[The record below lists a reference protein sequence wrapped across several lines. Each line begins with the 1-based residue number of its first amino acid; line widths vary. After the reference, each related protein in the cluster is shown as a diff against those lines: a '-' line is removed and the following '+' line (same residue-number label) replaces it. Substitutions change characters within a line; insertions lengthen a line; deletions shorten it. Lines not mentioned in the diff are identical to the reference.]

1 MITYDDYKSHLN
13 RVGRNLGEVRKNRS
27 DDIMNATFTGDVAY
41 RKVYILDPTDGWKYV
56 DARYTRHAIPSMA
69 RQQVDYYL
77 QFRPQEHYPVGTY
90 VFIPD
95 DTSYDMNVL
104 EEDPLHGDVSNLWL
118 VVGRDNVSQFV
129 RYMVI
134 KVNWNF
140 KWVYGYGDHKKVY
153 SCWGA
158 SRHANS
164 YTSGVWNDFYTTGLD
179 NLTGFYL
186 PNTHHVFGDEGLK
199 KYGLEDTR
207 LITIS
212 QRTMITLNEIHPSC
226 YKVTKVLDMNPQG
239 VLILSLKQDEF
250 DPKRDS
256 IPLLLCDYF
265 GDTGNV
271 IIEDDRPS
279 PSGTGEIKRMIINND
294 GELEPSND
302 TSALHIGETYYFSTE
317 LNNPQ
322 WVLMLMNADDL
333 SDSERIAIERLVRMT
348 NVTDNTITL
357 KPGKSMKL
365 YGRHFTLNV
374 RDNDGNNMAYIEL
387 EVADET

>member
-1 MITYDDYKSHLN
+1 
-13 RVGRNLGEVRKNRS
+13 
-27 DDIMNATFTGDVAY
+27 
-41 RKVYILDPTDGWKYV
+41 
-56 DARYTRHAIPSMA
+56 
-69 RQQVDYYL
+69 
-77 QFRPQEHYPVGTY
+77 
-90 VFIPD
+90 
-95 DTSYDMNVL
+95 
-104 EEDPLHGDVSNLWL
+104 
-118 VVGRDNVSQFV
+118 
-129 RYMVI
+129 
-134 KVNWNF
+134 
-140 KWVYGYGDHKKVY
+140 
-153 SCWGA
+153 
-158 SRHANS
+158 
-164 YTSGVWNDFYTTGLD
+164 
-179 NLTGFYL
+179 
-186 PNTHHVFGDEGLK
+186 
-199 KYGLEDTR
+199 
-207 LITIS
+207 
-212 QRTMITLNEIHPSC
+212 
-226 YKVTKVLDMNPQG
+226 MNPQG

-365 YGRHFTLNV
+365 YGKRFALNV